1 MMGVFSEFE
10 RAMIQERVK
19 AGLARAK
26 DDGVTLGRPT
36 LETKDPERPAKAKA
50 MRANGGR
57 GSQDCQDA
65 GHGCRHGAPAIGVSC
80 LTLPIPVNGSRTS
93 PAGRREAAGG
103 GRMREKMDRVNGG
116 RPTRHTVATA
126 ELKLTER

>member
-36 LETKDPERPAKAKA
+36 LETTDPERAAKVRA
-50 MRANGGR
+50 MRAE
-57 GSQDCQDA
+57 
-65 GHGCRHGAPAIGVSC
+65 GVAFA
-80 LTLPIPVNGSRTS
+80 RS
-93 PAGRREAAGG
+93 PRRSA
-103 GRMREKMDRVNGG
+103 
-116 RPTRHTVATA
+116 
-126 ELKLTER
+126 